1 MKTQRTFL
9 LLLALS
15 IFQFSF
21 AQTNFIIQETN
32 VKKNL
37 SQCVTLAKKSANVLL
52 KKQTVYTIP
61 ISSKSTLTA
70 VAITGLSNKF
80 MTVFPKENTGKGDE
94 RIIEKEF
101 ADERNQIVKLMYGF
115 IAKDQRQTTNYAQI
129 IVYFDISGT
138 SPEIKDIQVKNKVDL
153 GIITL
158 TEREYQRLIQPEP
171 QPAAAKPATKPATK
185 STTKPATKTTKPAA
199 KKKN

>member
-1 MKTQRTFL
+1 MKTQRSL
-9 LLLALS
+9 LLLFALS

-37 SQCVTLAKKSANVLL
+37 SQCINLTKKSANVLL

-70 VAITGLSNKF
+70 VAITKLSEKF
-80 MTVFPKENTGKGDE
+80 SIVFPKENTGKGDE
-94 RIIEKEF
+94 RVIEKQF
-101 ADERNQIVKLMYGF
+101 ADERTQIVKLTYGF

-158 TEREYQRLIQPEP
+158 TEREYQKLIQPEP
-171 QPAAAKPATKPATK
+171 KPAAAKPATKPATK
-185 STTKPATKTTKPAA
+185 STTKKPATKK
-199 KKKN
+199 

>member
-1 MKTQRTFL
+1 MNLRKSLL

-21 AQTNFIIQETN
+21 SQTNFIIQETS

-37 SQCVTLAKKSANVLL
+37 TQCINLAKKSANVLL

-70 VAITGLSNKF
+70 VAITKLSEKF
-80 MTVFPKENTGKGDE
+80 TVVFPKSNTGKGDE
-94 RIIEKEF
+94 RVIERGF
-101 ADERNQIVKLMYGF
+101 SDERNQIVKLMYGF
-115 IAKDQRQTTNYAQI
+115 IAKDQRQTTDFAQI
-129 IVYFDISGT
+129 VVFFDNSGT

-158 TEREYQRLIQPEP
+158 TEREYQKLIAPEP
-171 QPAAAKPATKPATK
+171 KPAAKPTTKPTTKPATKPATK
-185 STTKPATKTTKPAA
+185 KPAA
-199 KKKN
+199 KKKS

>member
-115 IAKDQRQTTNYAQI
+115 LTKDQKATTNYAQVV
-129 IVYFDISGT
+129 VYFDNSGT
-138 SPEIKDIQVKNKVDL
+138 SPTIHDIQVKNKADL

-158 TEREYQRLIQPEP
+158 TTREVLKLTEPEP
-171 QPAAAKPATKPATK
+171 KPAAKP
-185 STTKPATKTTKPAA
+185 TTKPAA
-199 KKKN
+199 KPAAKKKK